1 MVRIARDRSE
11 LRDALLDLGEAKRE
25 ASEEGFPA
33 PSQMALKNA
42 ARLLRALHEIS
53 PRRFEVYPT
62 PDGEVAIDTPGGPGR
77 SVVLLCGSRGGA
89 LCLVNMDGADRRH
102 RYSETAVLP
111 DGFLRE
117 ALAEL
122 GPPEHQAG

>member
-53 PRRFEVYPT
+53 PRRFEVYQPV
-62 PDGEVAIDTPGGPGR
+62 DEMSGD
-77 SVVLLCGSRGGA
+77 
-89 LCLVNMDGADRRH
+89 
-102 RYSETAVLP
+102 
-111 DGFLRE
+111 
-117 ALAEL
+117 
-122 GPPEHQAG
+122 